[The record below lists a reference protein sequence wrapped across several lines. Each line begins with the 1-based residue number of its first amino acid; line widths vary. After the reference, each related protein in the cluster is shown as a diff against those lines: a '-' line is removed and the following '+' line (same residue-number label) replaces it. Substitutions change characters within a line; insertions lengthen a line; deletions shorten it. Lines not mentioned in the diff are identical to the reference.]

1 MFFSPPFSC
10 SASLCEQLLAG
21 GSGETPAY
29 SLLGILTY
37 YFFLLL
43 TPPRLRI
50 PQGLED
56 CRITASFYSYRD
68 YRSGEND
75 WKTAVLLL
83 PFTTGI
89 TTEDINRIGRLPY
102 LSFLLLRRFATLG
115 TSDWKTA
122 VFILPFTL
130 QNGSRFLKGLEYCR
144 ITTSFYFE
152 SKHLA
157 AKLDWKTAVFI
168 LPSTPSC
175 VRVVLDWKTAV
186 FILPST
192 PSCVRVVLDWKT
204 AVLLLPSTEVC
215 R

>member
-102 LSFLLLRRFATLG
+102 YYFLLLSVPSNRIGRLPYLYFLLLVAT
-115 TSDWKTA
+115 THAPDVDWNTA
-122 VFILPFTL
+122 VFILPFTRTTCPRR
-130 QNGSRFLKGLEYCR
+130 SPR
-144 ITTSFYFE
+144 IG
-152 SKHLA
+152 
-157 AKLDWKTAVFI
+157 I
-168 LPSTPSC
+168 LPY
-175 VRVVLDWKTAV
+175 LY
-186 FILPST
+186 F
-192 PSCVRVVLDWKT
+192 
-204 AVLLLPSTEVC
+204 LLLQKTCTV
-215 R
+215 